1 MKKIEVHSSSQAL
14 ETPSTSDANLPCGSG
29 MFGKRLKEGD
39 AHTMTPVEKSK
50 ESKTVPVVDLAESS
64 EEEKEESHGAPGEE
78 EKGKGASSL
87 EEKVNNILKSLSNAT
102 REKQDEILSKMR
114 ILRVVKKEQNEET
127 NRLHE
132 RPSDSDIGLYSDGD
146 SPSEDKE
153 GAKDHF
159 GKVTD

>member
-1 MKKIEVHSSSQAL
+1 MKKTEVHSWSRAL
-14 ETPSTSDANLPCGSG
+14 ETPSTSDANQPCGSG

-78 EKGKGASSL
+78 EKASSL

-102 REKQDEILSKMR
+102 REKQDEILKKMR
-114 ILRVVKKEQNEET
+114 ILRVVKKEQNKET

-132 RPSDSDIGLYSDGD
+132 SPSDSDIGLYSDGD
-146 SPSEDKE
+146 SPSEDEE

-159 GKVTD
+159 AKVTD